1 MMRQIRFLCAL
12 TLLAGLAS
20 FAPLRAQDSPEASS
34 PEKTTPAKK
43 DHNASGNTAEGPA
56 NFPLPNG
63 PIELRSARGTRI
75 TLKLSDTSRTVYE
88 AIGRQAKISVLFD
101 PDYVPRT
108 ISMDING
115 VTLEDALKIV
125 AFESR
130 TFWRPV
136 TSDSIFV
143 AQDSPAKRRDFEQ
156 EVVKTFYFPNV
167 SSPTDL
173 QDIVTNLRVMTDT
186 QRVLHIP
193 SHRSIVVRGTPEQM
207 VLAERLVDDLNRA
220 QQKTGGQYRLEF
232 KISESSNETKA
243 AAQNYTLLI
252 EPQQVGKLRVGQK
265 VPIETHEKEKQYTD
279 VGKNIDCQLRSET
292 EHTVSLHLVVESS
305 GISLDEHGAAEYA
318 HGDPVIQVT
327 KIDTT
332 TTLELGTPTIVG
344 NFQDP
349 VNKHN
354 FQIEATAVRTRSK
367 E

>member
-1 MMRQIRFLCAL
+1 MIRQIRFLCAL

-63 PIELRSARGTRI
+63 PTELRSARGTRI

-88 AIGRQAKISVLFD
+88 AIGHQAKISVLFD

-108 ISMDING
+108 ISVDLNG
-115 VTLEDALKIV
+115 VPLEDALKIV
-125 AFESR
+125 AFQSR

-136 TSDSIFV
+136 TSESIFV
-143 AQDSPAKRRDFEQ
+143 AQDTNAKRHDFEQ

-173 QDIVTNLRVMTDT
+173 QDIVTTLRTMTDT

-193 SHRSIVVRGTPEQM
+193 SHRSILVRGTPEQM
-207 VLAERLVDDLNRA
+207 VLAERLVDDLNRT
-220 QQKTGGQYRLEF
+220 QQKTAGQYRLEF
-232 KISESSNETKA
+232 KISESSNENKA
-243 AAQNYTLLI
+243 AAQSYTLLI
-252 EPQQVGKLRVGQK
+252 EPLQAGKLRIGQK
-265 VPIETHEKEKQYTD
+265 VPVETHEKEKQYID

-292 EHTVSLHLVVESS
+292 EHTVSLRLTVEFSS
-305 GISLDEHGAAEYA
+305 VNLDEHGVTESA
-318 HGDPVIQVT
+318 HGDPVIQT
-327 KIDTT
+327 AKIDTS

>member
-1 MMRQIRFLCAL
+1 MIRQIRFLYAL

-20 FAPLRAQDSPEASS
+20 FTPIRAQDSPEASS

-43 DHNASGNTAEGPA
+43 DHNAPGNTAEGPA

-75 TLKLSDTSRTVYE
+75 TLKLSDTSRAVYE
-88 AIGRQAKISVLFD
+88 AIGRQAKVSVLFD
-101 PDYVPRT
+101 PDYAPRT
-108 ISMDING
+108 ISVDLNG
-115 VTLEDALKIV
+115 VPLEDALKIV
-125 AFESR
+125 AFQSR

-143 AQDSPAKRRDFEQ
+143 AQDTITKRHDFEQ

-167 SSPTDL
+167 SSPNDL
-173 QDIVTNLRVMTDT
+173 QDIVTTLRTMTET

-193 SHRSIVVRGTPEQM
+193 SHRSILVRGTPEQM
-207 VLAERLVDDLNRA
+207 VLAERLVDDLNRT
-220 QQKTGGQYRLEF
+220 QQKTAGQYRLEF
-232 KISESSNETKA
+232 KISESSNEKKA
-243 AAQNYTLLI
+243 TAQNYTLLI

-265 VPIETHEKEKQYTD
+265 VPVEPREKEKQYID

-292 EHTVSLHLVVESS
+292 EHTVSLHLIVEFS
-305 GISLDEHGAAEYA
+305 GISLDEHGVTESA
-318 HGDPVIQVT
+318 HGEPIIQFA
-327 KIDTT
+327 KIDTD
-332 TTLELGTPTIVG
+332 TTLELGTPTVVG

-349 VNKHN
+349 VNKRN

>member
-1 MMRQIRFLCAL
+1 MIRQIRFVCAAM
-12 TLLAGLAS
+12 LLAVLAS
-20 FAPLRAQDSPEASS
+20 FIPLRAQDAPEASS

-43 DHNASGNTAEGPA
+43 EHNASGNTAEGPA
-56 NFPLPNG
+56 NFPLANG

-75 TLKLSDTSRTVYE
+75 TLKLSDTSRAVYE
-88 AIGRQAKISVLFD
+88 AIGHQAKISVLFD

-108 ISMDING
+108 ISVDLNG
-115 VTLEDALKIV
+115 SSLEDALKVV

-143 AQDSPAKRRDFEQ
+143 AQDTIVKRKEFEQ

-173 QDIVTNLRVMTDT
+173 QDIVTTLRTMTET

-193 SHRSIVVRGTPEQM
+193 SHRSILVRGTPEQM
-207 VLAERLVDDLNRA
+207 VLAERLVDDLNRT
-220 QQKTGGQYRLEF
+220 QQKTAGQYRLEF
-232 KISESSNETKA
+232 KISESSNEKKT
-243 AAQNYTLLI
+243 AAQSYTLLI

-265 VPIETHEKEKQYTD
+265 VPVEPREKEKQYTD

-292 EHTVSLHLVVESS
+292 EHTVSLHLIVESS
-305 GISLDEHGAAEYA
+305 GISLDEHGAAESA
-318 HGDPVIQVT
+318 HGDPVILFA
-327 KIDTT
+327 KIDTD

-349 VNKHN
+349 VNKRN